1 MFLVLAIYYAGEFFL
16 NGKGPILLF
25 KSMRC
30 MIYIPCVYVRM
41 TRVFFFF
48 FFAVDVHG
56 DCHGR
61 GRAAGGTVSWS
72 ECILR
77 VGGDLPVL

>member
-1 MFLVLAIYYAGEFFL
+1 MSIDLKFVELTADVLEIFNTHLLQAVFLVLAIYYAGEFFL

-41 TRVFFFF
+41 TRVFFSSF
-48 FFAVDVHG
+48 
-56 DCHGR
+56 
-61 GRAAGGTVSWS
+61 
-72 ECILR
+72 LR
-77 VGGDLPVL
+77 